1 MRLRVWQPGQVDKH
15 TCDLY
20 SLKRFPQIEKQRVF
34 EVSRLIVDPSARG
47 TPVAPSLFQRAYQ
60 LVVDTYGAYLGFLYC
75 APGLTRAYRRLGFR
89 SYQGDL
95 ISSPDGMRVPMVMIV
110 NDLGFFE
117 RVGSPLTPLVRHH
130 FPTTGATP
138 PGLEEYQKLVEGAF
152 HHYELNPEKVWRELQ
167 DELLTD
173 QSPASL
179 FLENVPTEE
188 LKRLSNMAAVMDVPA
203 GGTVTRA
210 ELVEE
215 EIFLILEGVFEVLV
229 DGRQVDL
236 LHVGDIFG
244 ELAFFLS
251 THRRTATIQAVTD
264 GQVLVIGRRFL
275 AKIRKENPTLAAD
288 LLFNL
293 CRIMADRQA
302 RTDSVC
308 YGQHGQETG

>member
-1 MRLRVWQPGQVDKH
+1 
-15 TCDLY
+15 
-20 SLKRFPQIEKQRVF
+20 
-34 EVSRLIVDPSARG
+34 
-47 TPVAPSLFQRAYQ
+47 
-60 LVVDTYGAYLGFLYC
+60 
-75 APGLTRAYRRLGFR
+75 
-89 SYQGDL
+89 
-95 ISSPDGMRVPMVMIV
+95 
-110 NDLGFFE
+110 
-117 RVGSPLTPLVRHH
+117 
-130 FPTTGATP
+130 
-138 PGLEEYQKLVEGAF
+138 LEEYQKWVEGAF

-173 QSPASL
+173 QGPVSL

-188 LKRLSNMAAVMDVPA
+188 LKRLSNMAAVMDVPV

-210 ELVEE
+210 ALVEE